1 MILKKKLCINNHGIC
16 LQMKSRILL
25 IFQYLWEHTDEA
37 HTVSLEKLKDQS
49 YLSEDAKVELLC
61 ENALMGSIIDR
72 LGEDISVQIVDK
84 EHFKVTAT
92 MALSNTFYGW
102 GFASGGKMR
111 IFGPEKVREQFQA
124 IPDNFSV

>member
-1 MILKKKLCINNHGIC
+1 MFANEKSNTPNFPIPVGAYRRGAHCIIG
-16 LQMKSRILL
+16 
-25 IFQYLWEHTDEA
+25 EA
-37 HTVSLEKLKDQS
+37 QRPS